1 MVVFNL
7 FVDVASVVNILKTTT
22 HNGFPVVELFGE
34 EEVIF
39 EKICK
44 VSFLFNF
51 FSLKSDI

>member
-1 MVVFNL
+1 MSTPVVVFNL

-51 FSLKSDI
+51 FS